1 MSRGWVLGERGELM
15 VGMVRSTVRDMF
27 WWDVSDLKI
36 TRERE
41 GEVGDDLIWC
51 VVREPRLHSWVNTVR
66 RAFC

>member
-15 VGMVRSTVRDMF
+15 VGMVRSTVRGMF

-41 GEVGDDLIWC
+41 GEAGDDLI
-51 VVREPRLHSWVNTVR
+51 
-66 RAFC
+66 